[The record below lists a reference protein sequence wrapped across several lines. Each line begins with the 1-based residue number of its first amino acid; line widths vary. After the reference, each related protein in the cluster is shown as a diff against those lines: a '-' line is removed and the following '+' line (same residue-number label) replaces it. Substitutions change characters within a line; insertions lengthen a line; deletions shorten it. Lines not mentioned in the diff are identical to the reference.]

1 MEYVYAIL
9 VYIVSIIAGIGVGF
23 YFGYQKGRS
32 SDGFSP
38 EEKEMVRQV
47 LSVLT
52 YGGKR
57 ED

>member
-1 MEYVYAIL
+1 MQIFTIVLAI
-9 VYIVSIIAGIGVGF
+9 VFACVAGIGIGF

>member
-1 MEYVYAIL
+1 MEYVLAI
-9 VYIVSIIAGIGVGF
+9 IVFIAGIGVGF

-47 LSVLT
+47 LSVMT

-57 ED
+57 DE